1 MTAMDT
7 TYPDHDA
14 KPLTIT
20 IKPRTVYGQTKYYP
34 ACPKAQTFADMLH
47 QATLTAPD
55 LKHILRLGIEITYVH
70 EHQEVTL

>member
-14 KPLTIT
+14 KPLTIA
-20 IKPRTVYGQTKYYP
+20 IQPRTLYGKVVYYP
-34 ACPKAQTFADMLH
+34 VCPKAKTFANLLH
-47 QATLTAPD
+47 QATLTEPD
-55 LKHILRLGIEITYVH
+55 LRHILRLGIEITYVH